1 MGEFFAQVVNA
12 QNVCLIIHSVH
23 YGRIWMYFNLQESR
37 YPSWNL
43 KQQPPPPNECFYT
56 HPKHFLVFSVRDC
69 NTHCVTHIIYNFIH
83 SLTQLGGEK
92 IIYNLKSFNIQQLQ
106 SCRDEGLEYF
116 ITEKPSV
123 PVRSFPT
130 PPIPHVNR
138 C

>member
-1 MGEFFAQVVNA
+1 MKPQT
-12 QNVCLIIHSVH
+12 
-23 YGRIWMYFNLQESR
+23 
-37 YPSWNL
+37 
-43 KQQPPPPNECFYT
+43 KPPPPPTNVFIPT
-56 HPKHFLVFSVRDC
+56 QNIFLFSVRDC
-69 NTHCVTHIIYNFIH
+69 NTHCVTHIIYNYIH

-106 SCRDEGLEYF
+106 SCRDEGLEYL
-116 ITEKPSV
+116 ITEKPRV